1 MTKQH
6 GFAAKGYAGFTD
18 PNFGGIDDG
27 HDYSESAYHYLR
39 NRVLD
44 LTDERLKELYHEV
57 WTELIRRGA
66 ETVRE
71 AAE

>member
-1 MTKQH
+1 MAQATSEYLNRPLRTHEQAKRDKLKNMEDDA
-6 GFAAKGYAGFTD
+6 FAFVAG
-18 PNFGGIDDG
+18 
-27 HDYSESAYHYLR
+27 
-39 NRVLD
+39 RVLD